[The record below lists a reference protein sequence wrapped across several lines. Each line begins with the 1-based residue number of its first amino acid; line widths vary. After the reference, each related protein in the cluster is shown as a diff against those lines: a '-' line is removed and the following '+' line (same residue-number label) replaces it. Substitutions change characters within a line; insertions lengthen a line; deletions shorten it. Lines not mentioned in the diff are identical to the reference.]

1 MIGTNKNAYAPSEPP
16 KVRLEYV
23 PNVYPQPASLYMHW
37 DTEPAAKSEKEGS
50 SEGSAAE
57 GSAEGSEDE
66 PKFRPDYKGNW
77 AFRDKPESSEDL
89 DYWNWRAVSEEEGRL
104 WVQQQMDRLRRDGWY
119 HKIDIVFLEVMIEDP
134 HDKYVVDD
142 ICVDISQRLQALK
155 DNKYVDKT
163 LFDIIAKINDINEQL
178 TKYL

>member
-1 MIGTNKNAYAPSEPP
+1 
-16 KVRLEYV
+16 
-23 PNVYPQPASLYMHW
+23 
-37 DTEPAAKSEKEGS
+37 
-50 SEGSAAE
+50 
-57 GSAEGSEDE
+57 
-66 PKFRPDYKGNW
+66 
-77 AFRDKPESSEDL
+77 
-89 DYWNWRAVSEEEGRL
+89 
-104 WVQQQMDRLRRDGWY
+104 MDRLRRDGWY